1 MKRRKRSSVPRLEK
15 SLTRK
20 INEILADGERH
31 SMDELFEKLAYVIPN
46 DLALAVFN
54 AEQEIRE
61 RHPKATEEEIGLM
74 LDGAIALLEKEYNE

>member
-1 MKRRKRSSVPRLEK
+1 
-15 SLTRK
+15 
-20 INEILADGERH
+20 
-31 SMDELFEKLAYVIPN
+31 MDELFEKLAYVIPN